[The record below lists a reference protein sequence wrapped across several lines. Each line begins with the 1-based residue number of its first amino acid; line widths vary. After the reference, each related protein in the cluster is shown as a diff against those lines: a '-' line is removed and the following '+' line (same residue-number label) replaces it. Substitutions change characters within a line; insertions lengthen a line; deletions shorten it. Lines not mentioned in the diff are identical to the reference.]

1 MKLVKASLLVV
12 SFLFLQACATEHLE
26 SVPDLGCNE
35 FDALNAGSVKVK
47 SVTIEVKNEKRVN
60 QRAGNAS
67 AVSARFA
74 DILECIAEKGGFK
87 VAASPNKWTLTL
99 SDCDRPGA
107 DINLKNSRSPGTS
120 EDDEMSCVKMKTDF
134 VTPQFH
140 FYGESTASQG
150 YTVGNSSFVH
160 NGEITGA
167 YRDALRGIMLK
178 INEKLK
184 Q

>member
-1 MKLVKASLLVV
+1 MNFQKALLLT
-12 SFLFLQACATEHLE
+12 SFLLLQSCATEHLE

-47 SVTIEVKNEKRVN
+47 SVSIEVKDEKRVN

-74 DILECIAEKGGFK
+74 DILACIAEKGGFK
-87 VAASPNKWTLTL
+87 VAQSPNHWTLTL
-99 SDCDRPGA
+99 TDCDRPAA
-107 DINLKNSRSPGTS
+107 DTDQKNSRVPGTS
-120 EDDEMSCVKMKTDF
+120 EEEEMSCVKMKTDF
-134 VTPQFH
+134 VTTQFR

-160 NGEITGA
+160 NGEIIGA
-167 YRDALRGIMLK
+167 YREALRGIMLK